1 MLCADPEF
9 SSPLTVTTI
18 TQTSVTLSWSLVPK
32 QTIDST
38 LLFYRLYP
46 NRWTSIPVTGTSH
59 TMTRLRPGSL
69 YWFAV
74 RIISY
79 GKLSQTNTVSP
90 TTGK

>member
-18 TQTSVTLSWSLVPK
+18 TQTSVTLSWSLVPS

-38 LLFYRLYP
+38 LLFYRLP
-46 NRWTSIPVTGTSH
+46 PKGWNHITVTGTSH
-59 TMTRLRPGSL
+59 TMTRLQPGSL

-74 RIISY
+74 RIFSY
-79 GKLSQTNTVSP
+79 GKPSQTNTFLA